1 MKRDVDDLAIF
12 GGRPAFLYPLPVGRP
27 NTIDRARLFDR
38 LNWTLDN
45 QWLTNGGPLA
55 REFEDRIAELA
66 GVRHCVGT
74 CNATVALQVLVH
86 AARLTGEVVMPSL
99 TFVATAHSV
108 RWLGLEPVFCDIDP
122 DTGCIDATAAE
133 AAITERTSAILGVH
147 LWGRPCAVDPLEK
160 LAADKGI
167 PLFLDAAH
175 ALGCTS
181 SGRPVGG
188 FGNAEV
194 FSFHA
199 TKVVNAFEG
208 GAIVTDDDELAHQV
222 RTLHNFGIGLDSA
235 NAAGGTNGKLSEASA
250 AMGLTSL
257 DAFAESIAHNRAN
270 YQLYQSE
277 LDGQP
282 GVAIVEF
289 PRGERNNYQYVIL
302 EIDEE
307 ITGISRD
314 LVMLLLGAERVL
326 AKPYFSP
333 ACHQQ
338 EPYLSRRPVQLPHTE
353 WLAARVLAVPTGT
366 TVAREDIR
374 RVCNIIRLAVSKGA
388 EITARWRH
396 LQPGI
401 SPRAGEPA

>member
-12 GGRPAFLYPLPVGRP
+12 GGRSAFLYPLRVGRP
-27 NTIDRARLFDR
+27 NKIDRARLFDR

-66 GVRHCVGT
+66 RVRHCVAT
-74 CNATVALQVLVH
+74 CNATSALQLLVH
-86 AARLTGEVVMPSL
+86 AAGLTGEVVMPSL

-122 DTGCIDATAAE
+122 RTGCLDVAAAE
-133 AAITERTSAILGVH
+133 TAITARTSAIIGVH
-147 LWGRPCAVDPLEK
+147 LWGRACAVDELEK

-167 PLFLDAAH
+167 PLFFDAAH

-181 SGRPVGG
+181 SGHAVGG
-188 FGNAEV
+188 FGDAEV

-208 GAIVTDDDELAHQV
+208 GAVVTDDDELARQV
-222 RTLHNFGIGLDSA
+222 RALHNFGIGLDGV

-257 DAFAESIAHNRAN
+257 DAFAESIRHNQAN
-270 YQLYQSE
+270 YQFYRSE
-277 LDGQP
+277 LDGLA
-282 GVAIVEF
+282 GVGVVEF
-289 PRGERNNYQYVIL
+289 PRHERNNYQYVIV

-314 LVMLLLGAERVL
+314 LLMHLLRAERVEV
-326 AKPYFSP
+326 KPYFSP

-353 WLAARVLAVPTGT
+353 RLASRVLAVPTGT
-366 TVAREDIR
+366 TVAREDVR
-374 RVCNIIRLAVSKGA
+374 RVCNIIRLAVSKGI
-388 EITARWRH
+388 EITARWP
-396 LQPGI
+396 LPQGA
-401 SPRAGEPA
+401 SPRAGEPL